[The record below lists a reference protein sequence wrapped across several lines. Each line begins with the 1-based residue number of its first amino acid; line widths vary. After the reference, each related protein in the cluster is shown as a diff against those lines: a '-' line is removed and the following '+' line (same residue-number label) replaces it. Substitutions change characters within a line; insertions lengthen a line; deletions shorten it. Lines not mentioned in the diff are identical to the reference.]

1 MTPRAAEQVT
11 AAITYHGEGPCWWPG
26 WGGLRW
32 VDLLAGDLLTL
43 RGDGR
48 VDRLHV
54 GDVAAFVRPRSGG
67 GYVVAVERGLALAD
81 APDAVP
87 VPLPPLWE
95 DRGVRMNDGGCDAAG
110 NLWAGSM
117 AYDGRAGGGDLWRVD
132 PRGGATVVLPGTTI
146 ANGLAF
152 PADGGPAWFNDSGEG
167 RTQRLTAPAGDWPG
181 VGTGE
186 LVASTVHRPEEGVP
200 DGLVL
205 DAEGCVWT
213 ALHGAGRVVRL
224 SPEGR
229 VLDVVLVPAHQVT
242 ACTLGGADL
251 RDLYIT
257 TSRENLADP
266 EPEAGALFRARV
278 EVPGVPVLPFGG

>member
-1 MTPRAAEQVT
+1 MAVTAEQVT
-11 AAITYHGEGPCWWPG
+11 DAITYHGEGPCWWPG

-32 VDLLAGDLLTL
+32 VDMLAGDLLTL
-43 RGDGR
+43 RGDGS

-54 GDVAAFVRPRSGG
+54 GDVAAFVRPRSRG

-81 APDAVP
+81 GPDDVP
-87 VPLPPLWE
+87 EPLPPLWG
-95 DRGVRMNDGGCDAAG
+95 DGGVRMNDGGCDPEG

-117 AYDGRAGGGDLWRVD
+117 AYDGHAGGGDLWRVRTD
-132 PRGGATVVLPGTTI
+132 GRADVVLPGTTV
-146 ANGLAF
+146 ANGIAF

-167 RTQRLTAPAGDWPG
+167 RTDRLVPAEGGWSRTARGQLSR
-181 VGTGE
+181 T
-186 LVASTVHRPEEGVP
+186 TVHSPDDGVP

-205 DAEGCVWT
+205 DASGCVWT
-213 ALHGAGRVVRL
+213 AVHGTGRVVRL
-224 SPEGR
+224 APDGR
-229 VLDVVLVPAHQVT
+229 VLDSVRVPPHQVT

-257 TSRENLADP
+257 TSREELEDP